1 MPNWA
6 RLPSTRKDVSLGYR
20 MGSAFEN
27 GSGDEGPLAKFL
39 AIGGCFGL
47 IIFSFLGLL
56 ALVGGVGWGVWSLL
70 VWIF

>member
-27 GSGDEGPLAKFL
+27 GYGDEGPLAKIL
-39 AIGGCFGL
+39 AQGGCFAL
-47 IIFSFLGLL
+47 IIASFLGMA
-56 ALVGGVGWGVWSLL
+56 ALVGGVGWGLWSLA

>member
-27 GSGDEGPLAKFL
+27 GYGDEGPLAKFL
-39 AIGGCFGL
+39 AYGGCFGVL
-47 IIFSFLGLL
+47 LFIAFVMGAIVAGAGYGLWC
-56 ALVGGVGWGVWSLL
+56 LV
-70 VWIF
+70 VWIL

>member
-27 GSGDEGPLAKFL
+27 GYGDEGPLAKFL
-39 AIGGCFGL
+39 AIGGCLGL
-47 IIFSFLGLL
+47 ILFVALFLLSLLGL
-56 ALVGGVGWGVWSLL
+56 AGWGIWSLA